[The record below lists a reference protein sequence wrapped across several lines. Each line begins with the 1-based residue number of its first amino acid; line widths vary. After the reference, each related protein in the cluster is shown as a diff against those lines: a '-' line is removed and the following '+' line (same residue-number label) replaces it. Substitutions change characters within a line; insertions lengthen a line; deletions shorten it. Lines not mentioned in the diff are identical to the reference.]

1 MAELIFEVKF
11 STSQK
16 DSNIFCHHKGVLQ
29 RYFPFMFSISPHRT
43 DVVHCIVST
52 AKPQNALKSRKPI
65 NVKLDFS

>member
-16 DSNIFCHHKGVLQ
+16 DSNIFCHHNGVLQ
-29 RYFPFMFSISPHRT
+29 RYFSVYVRDFPHRT